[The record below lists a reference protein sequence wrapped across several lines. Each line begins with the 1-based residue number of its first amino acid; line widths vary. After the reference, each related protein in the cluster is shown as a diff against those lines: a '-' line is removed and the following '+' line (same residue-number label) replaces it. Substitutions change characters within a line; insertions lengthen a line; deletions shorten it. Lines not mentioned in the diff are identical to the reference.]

1 VVENDRKKNK
11 EKIYRKYKELEAN
24 YTTERVRRRKE
35 QYKRKTKAK

>member
-1 VVENDRKKNK
+1 MIGRRTKK
-11 EKIYRKYKELEAN
+11 KIYRKYKELEAN